1 MDKSQKEIFLSQMI
15 EQVKELSVRDVVGS
29 VVDLSQRGQYF
40 FGLCPFHPD
49 HNLGS
54 FVVTPSKN
62 LWRCFAENIGGG
74 PIQFEMKYY
83 EIPFLEACFK
93 LALEYG
99 IITKQERDTYSRRKW
114 DERFVRDVQKSTEK
128 EEKPA
133 RQAPAYIC
141 YMVNNAIAAVCDL
154 SEEHKQHLLTERGLT
169 EEDLKDYFTFPTR
182 RTNLAGR
189 VMDYLEKRL
198 RETMPPEKAEKYIA
212 ETDRELPYVP
222 GFFKNKET
230 GRVDFA
236 ANRGIG
242 FVVRDARGHALGIQI
257 RRDRVKKGESRYI
270 WFSSSFARA
279 KDNCE
284 GGASPGSPGGV
295 IFPKP
300 SAKRPAVCITEGRFK
315 AVKIAE
321 KGNIA
326 IYVSGVSTWKKILP
340 ILDSIIADRKK
351 VYLLFDSDM
360 LGNAAVYGQLEALA
374 EALKER
380 QLSPVPV
387 MWAIENGKGFD
398 DLVNAHPGG
407 YKSLLRYVNF
417 ADFKKKYTEAL
428 KDTLSAFNAA
438 RIRDIKKKD
447 AQAFAEALQKN
458 MEKIFELKK

>member
-1 MDKSQKEIFLSQMI
+1 MNKVTVYDLNRYFNLCGSLFLLQYRDLQNAAKAESCRIYVGCKGPAVFDLPAGQMAFCYI
-15 EQVKELSVRDVVGS
+15 GDFCSDRPLVQPVEWSSGPDDVKECDAV
-29 VVDLSQRGQYF
+29 
-40 FGLCPFHPD
+40 
-49 HNLGS
+49 S
-54 FVVTPSKN
+54 FLRAHHIPY
-62 LWRCFAENIGGG
+62 NINC
-74 PIQFEMKYY
+74 
-83 EIPFLEACFK
+83 L
-93 LALEYG
+93 
-99 IITKQERDTYSRRKW
+99 
-114 DERFVRDVQKSTEK
+114 
-128 EEKPA
+128 
-133 RQAPAYIC
+133 
-141 YMVNNAIAAVCDL
+141 NAM
-154 SEEHKQHLLTERGLT
+154 
-169 EEDLKDYFTFPTR
+169 TR
-182 RTNLAGR
+182 
-189 VMDYLEKRL
+189 
-198 RETMPPEKAEKYIA
+198 KAEKYIA

-447 AQAFAEALQKN
+447 AQAFAEALQRN